1 MICVGERGRKREKEG
16 EREKERK
23 EDREG
28 EREREVKSISLL
40 CNPPLIS
47 KQN

>member
-1 MICVGERGRKREKEG
+1 MNKSLLGRKK

-28 EREREVKSISLL
+28 RREGEREGEKL
-40 CNPPLIS
+40 N
-47 KQN
+47 KFQAEGKM